1 MYVYQCTLKG
11 RDPSHS
17 GVLNL
22 YSAFPKRTANFNEK
36 KWFIL
41 YDL

>member
-1 MYVYQCTLKG
+1 MYVYQCTLKV

-17 GVLNL
+17 GALNL
-22 YSAFPKRTANFNEK
+22 YSAFPKRTANLDEK

-41 YDL
+41 CDL